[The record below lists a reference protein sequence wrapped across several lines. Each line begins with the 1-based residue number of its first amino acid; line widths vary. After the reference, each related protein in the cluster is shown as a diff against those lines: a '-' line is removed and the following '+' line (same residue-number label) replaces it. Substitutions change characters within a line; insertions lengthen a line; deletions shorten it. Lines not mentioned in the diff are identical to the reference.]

1 MVDYIELSVDEMLLD
16 QDNPRLGSA
25 GSQSEALQRLIDLN
39 PSHFRKMMQSIK
51 DNGLDPG
58 DSLYVIAGETDEDF
72 IVLEGNRRLSAL
84 KVLTRP
90 DLLDGTAVN
99 ETVKKSLVSIVAGF
113 DRKKVEPI
121 RCALFEKRDDADDWI
136 YRRHTGAA
144 DGEGRINWGP
154 LEIQRF
160 LGDRSVLDVIEF
172 VGRNAD
178 YTPEQWANTK
188 EVIESKKSTNLSRLL
203 ESAYGQKH
211 LGLSVSQVGDEK
223 IPLLSSD
230 PKWALSVLQKLIE
243 DVRDSVVDSRNLNT
257 ASEIEQYFKGLPSD
271 LQPSAKTSAAPKAF
285 KDINLKAGTPSSA
298 KPAAATA
305 TPKPKSSLSP
315 RIRSTLAPKKHPFK
329 SPSSEKGRR
338 LLKEASSIDAN
349 NFTVS
354 SAFVLR
360 AFVELTVEEYMT
372 ANSIPKFETKAEK
385 STELDASQRADRVS
399 KDIVAKGTYSSAD
412 LRSFEKNIVN
422 KSSLTSIQSLNGFVH
437 NKFAIP
443 TSDALR
449 AGWDAAV
456 PVFVATYGAP

>member
-1 MVDYIELSVDEMLLD
+1 MVDYIELSVDDMLLD

-25 GSQSEALQRLIDLN
+25 ASQSEALQRLIDLN

-58 DSLYVIAGETDEDF
+58 DSLYVIVGDGDEDH

-90 DLLDGTAVN
+90 DLLDGTSID

-113 DRKKVEPI
+113 DRTKVEPI
-121 RCALFEKRDDADDWI
+121 RCALFEKRNDADDWI

-178 YTPEQWANTK
+178 YTQEQWAETK
-188 EVIESKKSTNLSRLL
+188 EVIESRKSTNLSRLL

-211 LGLSVSQVGDEK
+211 LGLNVSQVGSEK

-257 ASEIEQYFKGLPSD
+257 ASEIEQYFKSLPPE
-271 LQPSAKTSAAPKAF
+271 LQPSAKTTATPTPF
-285 KDINLKAGTPSSA
+285 KDINLKAGKPSLG

-305 TPKPKSSLSP
+305 APKPKSSLSP
-315 RIRSTLAPKKHPFK
+315 RIRTTLAPKKHPFK

-360 AFVELTVEEYMT
+360 AFVELTIEEYMAVNT
-372 ANSIPKFETKAEK
+372 IPKFEVKAGK
-385 STELDASQRADRVS
+385 STELDASQRADRVL
-399 KDIVAKGTYSSAD
+399 KDIVAKGSYSMTD

-449 AGWDAAV
+449 SGWDAAV
-456 PVFVATYGAP
+456 PVFIATYGAS

>member
-1 MVDYIELSVDEMLLD
+1 MVDYVELSVDEMLLD

-25 GSQSEALQRLIDLN
+25 SSQSEALQRLIELN

-58 DSLYVIAGETDEDF
+58 DSLYVMAGETEEDF

-90 DLLDGTAVN
+90 DLLDGTAIS
-99 ETVKKSLVSIVAGF
+99 ETVKKLLVSIVTGF
-113 DRKKVEPI
+113 DRTKVEPI
-121 RCALFEKRDDADDWI
+121 RCALFEKRDDADGWI

-178 YTPEQWANTK
+178 YTPEQWASTK

-223 IPLLSSD
+223 IPLLSSE

-257 ASEIEQYFKGLPSD
+257 ASEIEKYFKNLPPE

-285 KDINLKAGTPSSA
+285 KDINLKGGASVPA
-298 KPAAATA
+298 KPTA
-305 TPKPKSSLSP
+305 VPKPKTTVSP
-315 RIRSTLAPKKHPFK
+315 RMRATLAPKKHPFK
-329 SPSSEKGRR
+329 APTNDKGRR
-338 LLKEASSIDAN
+338 LLMEAGKIDAN
-349 NFTVS
+349 IFTVS

-360 AFVELTVEEYMT
+360 AFIELAVEEYMT
-372 ANSIPKFETKAEK
+372 ANSIPKVEVK
-385 STELDASQRADRVS
+385 SGKPTDLDASQRADRVA
-399 KDIVAKGTYSSAD
+399 KDIVGKGTFQSSD
-412 LRSFEKNIVN
+412 LRPFHSSIVN
-422 KSSLTSIQSLNGFVH
+422 KPSPTSIQSLNGFVH
-437 NKFAIP
+437 SKFATP
-443 TSDALR
+443 TPDALR

-456 PVFVATYGAP
+456 PVFIATYGAP

>member
-1 MVDYIELSVDEMLLD
+1 MVDYVELSVDDLLLD

-58 DSLYVIAGETDEDF
+58 DSLYVIVGDTEDDYV
-72 IVLEGNRRLSAL
+72 VLEGNRRLSAL
-84 KVLTRP
+84 KILTRP
-90 DLLDGTAVN
+90 DLLDGTTVN
-99 ETVKKSLVSIVAGF
+99 EAVKKSLISIVTGF
-113 DRKKVEPI
+113 DRTKVEPI
-121 RCALFEKRDDADDWI
+121 RCVLFEKRDDADDWI

-178 YTPEQWANTK
+178 YTPEQWAETK
-188 EVIESKKSTNLSRLL
+188 EVIESRKSTNLSRLL

-211 LGLSVSQVGDEK
+211 LGLSVSQVGTER
-223 IPLLSSD
+223 IPMLSSD

-257 ASEIEQYFKGLPSD
+257 ASEIEQYFKGLPAE
-271 LQPSAKTSAAPKAF
+271 LQPSAKTAASPKAF
-285 KDINLKAGTPSSA
+285 KDINLRQPAPATGTA
-298 KPAAATA
+298 APAAAS
-305 TPKPKSSLSP
+305 KPKTTISP
-315 RIRSTLAPKKHPFK
+315 RLRTTLAPKKHPFK
-329 SPSSEKGRR
+329 APPTDKGRR
-338 LLKEASSIDAN
+338 LLREAGKIDAN

-360 AFVELTVEEYMT
+360 AFIELAVEEYMI
-372 ANSIPKFETKAEK
+372 ANSIPKFETKGGK
-385 STELDASQRADRVS
+385 STALDASQRADRVA
-399 KDIVAKGTYSSAD
+399 KDIVDKGTFNSSD
-412 LRSFEKNIVN
+412 LRPFHSSIVN
-422 KSSLTSIQSLNGFVH
+422 KPSPTSIQSLNGFVH
-437 NKFAIP
+437 SKFATP
-443 TSDALR
+443 TPDALR
-449 AGWDAAV
+449 AGWDASV
-456 PVFVATYGAP
+456 PVFIATYGAP

>member
-1 MVDYIELSVDEMLLD
+1 MVDYIELSVDDMLLD

-25 GSQSEALQRLIDLN
+25 ASQSEALQRLIDLD

-58 DSLYVIAGETDEDF
+58 DSLYVIVGDGDEDH

-90 DLLDGTAVN
+90 DLLDGTSVD

-113 DRKKVEPI
+113 DRTKVEPI
-121 RCALFEKRDDADDWI
+121 RCALFEKRNDADDWI

-178 YTPEQWANTK
+178 YTQEQWAETK
-188 EVIESKKSTNLSRLL
+188 EVIESRKSTNLSRLL

-211 LGLSVSQVGDEK
+211 LGLSVSQVGSEK

-243 DVRDSVVDSRNLNT
+243 DVRDSVVNSRNLNT
-257 ASEIEQYFKGLPSD
+257 ASEIEQYFKSLPPE
-271 LQPSAKTSAAPKAF
+271 LQPSAKTTAAPTPF
-285 KDINLKAGTPSSA
+285 KDINLKAGKPSPG

-305 TPKPKSSLSP
+305 APKPKSSLSP
-315 RIRSTLAPKKHPFK
+315 RIRTTLAPKKHPFK
-329 SPSSEKGRR
+329 SPSSERGRR

-349 NFTVS
+349 NFTFS

-360 AFVELTVEEYMT
+360 AFVELTVEEYM
-372 ANSIPKFETKAEK
+372 AENSIPKFELKAGK

-399 KDIVAKGTYSSAD
+399 KHIVDKGSYSTTD

-422 KSSLTSIQSLNGFVH
+422 KSSLTS
-437 NKFAIP
+437 
-443 TSDALR
+443 
-449 AGWDAAV
+449 
-456 PVFVATYGAP
+456 